1 MTHLITWF
9 GRKTLDF
16 FSAVGSVFVLLGRSI
31 GNVHY
36 VHADRVLYIEQ
47 LYRLGVRAIPLAT
60 IIAIFAGAV
69 AGWQGA
75 YQLKGTLPMRFLG
88 QIVAGG
94 ILMEMGPV
102 LTAIVLAG
110 RNGSSIAAE
119 LATMV
124 VTEQVDAI
132 QAMGLNPIRHLVTP
146 RVMAMI
152 IMLPLLTMWADF
164 VAIFSGFFI
173 SNYFFNLNFSTF
185 FNGFQATFDNQS
197 YFYPGLF
204 KSIMFGISTGV
215 VSCWVG
221 LRASWGATG
230 VGRAA
235 IDAFVFSSTLMLI
248 NDYIVATLLF

>member
-1 MTHLITWF
+1 MLF
-9 GRKTLDF
+9 
-16 FSAVGSVFVLLGRSI
+16 GRSI

-36 VHADRVLYIEQ
+36 IHTDRVLYIEQ
-47 LYRLGVRAIPLAT
+47 MYRLGVRALPLAT

-146 RVMAMI
+146 RVMSMI
-152 IMLPLLTMWADF
+152 IMLPLITMWADF

-221 LRASWGATG
+221 LRASWGASG

-235 IDAFVFSSTLMLI
+235 IDAFVISSTLILI

>member
-1 MTHLITWF
+1 MQLIYWL
-9 GRKTLDF
+9 GRKTLNF
-16 FSAVGSVFVLLGRSI
+16 VASVGSVFILFGRALRNI
-31 GNVHY
+31 HY
-36 VHADRVLYIEQ
+36 IHADRYLYLQ
-47 LYRLGVRAIPLAT
+47 QMFRLGVRALPLAT

-102 LTAIVLAG
+102 LTALVLAG

-132 QAMGLNPIRHLVTP
+132 QAMGLNPIRNLVTP

-152 IMLPLLTMWADF
+152 IMLPLVTMWADF
-164 VAIFSGFFI
+164 VAIFSGYFI
-173 SNYFFNLNFSTF
+173 SDYFFNLNFSAF
-185 FNGFQATFDNQS
+185 FSGVQATFDMRS
-197 YFYPGLF
+197 HVYPGIF
-204 KSIMFGISTGV
+204 KSIMFGMSIGV
-215 VSCWVG
+215 ISCWIG
-221 LRASWGATG
+221 LRASWGASG

-235 IDAFVFSSTLMLI
+235 INAFVISATLILV

>member
-1 MTHLITWF
+1 
-9 GRKTLDF
+9 
-16 FSAVGSVFVLLGRSI
+16 
-31 GNVHY
+31 
-36 VHADRVLYIEQ
+36 
-47 LYRLGVRAIPLAT
+47 
-60 IIAIFAGAV
+60 
-69 AGWQGA
+69 
-75 YQLKGTLPMRFLG
+75 MRFLG

-173 SNYFFNLNFSTF
+173 SNNFFNLNFSTF

-235 IDAFVFSSTLMLI
+235 IDAFVISSTLILI